1 MQNLDQKRALNAM
14 AAVRKY
20 DPQGK
25 NDGNV
30 IKKVPTMIQQ
40 NGLLGAIAFAL
51 DDKVGHADVLKGAME
66 HYHTYDAE
74 SPVGNDLNEF
84 ARWLCQ
90 QDSARLRAA
99 TAEILAYLN
108 FYRRFASQERKNH
121 EHGND

>member
-51 DDKVGHADVLKGAME
+51 DDKSGHAAVLKGAME
-66 HYHTYDAE
+66 HYQTYDPT
-74 SPVGNDLNEF
+74 SPAGNDLNVF
-84 ARWLCQ
+84 AEWLCK

>member
-20 DPQGK
+20 NPQGK
-25 NDGNV
+25 NEGNV

-51 DDKVGHADVLKGAME
+51 DDKTGHAEVLKGAME
-66 HYHTYDAE
+66 HYHTYDSA
-74 SPVGNDLNEF
+74 SPDGNDLNRF
-84 ARWLCQ
+84 AEWLCK

-108 FYRRFASQERKNH
+108 FYRRFASQERKSH
-121 EHGND
+121 EYGNE